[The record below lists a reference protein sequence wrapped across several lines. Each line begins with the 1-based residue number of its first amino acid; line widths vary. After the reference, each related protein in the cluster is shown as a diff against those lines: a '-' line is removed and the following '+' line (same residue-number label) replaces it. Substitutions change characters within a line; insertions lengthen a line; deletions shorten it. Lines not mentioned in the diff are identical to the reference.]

1 MTDLHIDQLERTSPA
16 PRAASNNYRFVQ
28 GEFEITIVSDGY
40 ITVPIDIVAPEGS
53 PEECREI
60 LARTG
65 NPNAGLVESK
75 TNIPVIR
82 RGGDLIIVDIGSGD
96 KYQPSD
102 GRLSGNLTAAGIDPG
117 AITRVVFT
125 HAHPDHVWGTLTENG
140 DLRFPNATYY
150 VGAAEWDFWM
160 DPDYIA
166 NMPAVLHE
174 FARGAQRDLG
184 AIRDRVV
191 MLKPGDDIVT
201 GLRAIDTAG
210 HTPGHLS
217 LEMAG
222 GEGLIISADAA
233 TNEIASFRHPKA
245 RFGYDTI
252 PELAIKNRARLI
264 ERASSPS
271 ARAMD
276 TGMCK
281 SESPQFVNHLA
292 CDRQVACRKSLGEL
306 VVGRLKHGSGF
317 CRPSQPRP
325 QPRQTDRAS

>member
-1 MTDLHIDQLERTSPA
+1 MTA
-16 PRAASNNYRFVQ
+16 PSTARREPEQQAALSDNFSFAQ

-53 PEECREI
+53 PEERNDI

-65 NPNAGLVESK
+65 NLKAGLVESK
-75 TNIPVIR
+75 TNIPIIR
-82 RGGDLIIVDIGSGD
+82 KGADLIMVDVGSGD

-102 GRLSGNLTAAGIDPG
+102 GLLSANLMTSGIDAE
-117 AITRVVFT
+117 AITKVVFT
-125 HAHPDHVWGTLTENG
+125 HAHPDHIWGTLTADG
-140 DLRFPNATYY
+140 GLRFPNATYY

-160 DPDYIA
+160 DPEYRS
-166 NMPAVLHE
+166 NMPSALHE
-174 FARGAQRDLG
+174 FAESAQRDLG

-201 GLRAIDTAG
+201 GLRALDTAG

-233 TNEIASFRHPKA
+233 TNEIASFQHPRS

-252 PELAIKNRARLI
+252 PDLAISNRARLI
-264 ERASSPS
+264 ERA
-271 ARAMD
+271 A
-276 TGMCK
+276 T
-281 SESPQFVNHLA
+281 
-292 CDRQVACRKSLGEL
+292 DRIKLLGYHWTYPGVGFAERK
-306 VVGRLKHGSGF
+306 GSGY
-317 CRPSQPRP
+317 RYVPV
-325 QPRQTDRAS
+325 